1 MPATNPAS
9 PSPALP
15 VPAVRTIGVDD
26 LRWALSEGLKDLLA
40 MRGDLVFA
48 ALFYPLLVVIGA
60 LLALNKGLLPLVFPI
75 LAGIALLGP
84 VSAIGFYELARRREA
99 GLESG
104 FVHYWDFVRRPA
116 ADAIL
121 VVAALL
127 VSIFF
132 VWLGAAALIYLGMV
146 DEWGAPSI
154 GQFANLLLNTPAGW
168 ALIVIGNLVGALF
181 AVLVLAASIVS
192 LPMLVDHNVG
202 ARTAL
207 ATSFAA
213 FRANPRVLIG
223 WGTIIAALLVVGS
236 IPLFIGLAAVLPW
249 LGYATW
255 HLYTRLVDRDAIPNE
270 ARVG

>member
-1 MPATNPAS
+1 MPAVNTAHPSPAIAS
-9 PSPALP
+9 PS
-15 VPAVRTIGVDD
+15 VRTIGPED
-26 LRWALSEGLKDLLA
+26 LRWALREGLNDLLA

-48 ALFYPLLVVIGA
+48 ALFYPLIVVVGA

-116 ADAIL
+116 ADSIL
-121 VVAALL
+121 VVTALL

-132 VWLGAAALIYLGMV
+132 AWLGAAALIHLATWG
-146 DEWGAPSI
+146 EWQVPSI
-154 GQFANLLLNTPAGW
+154 GEFARRLIETREGW
-168 ALIVIGNLVGALF
+168 ALIVVGNLVGALF

-192 LPMLVDHNVG
+192 LPMLVDSDVG

-213 FRANPRVLIG
+213 FRANPRVLTG
-223 WGTIIAALLVVGS
+223 WGTVIAAMLVVGS
-236 IPLFIGLAAVLPW
+236 LPLFIGLAAVLPW

-255 HLYTRLVDRDAIPNE
+255 HLYTRLIDRDMLSDE
-270 ARVG
+270 AR

>member
-1 MPATNPAS
+1 MHATDTAR
-9 PSPALP
+9 PSPAMTQ
-15 VPAVRTIGVDD
+15 PAVSTIGAED

-48 ALFYPLLVVIGA
+48 ALFYPLVVVVGA
-60 LLALNKGLLPLVFPI
+60 LVALNKGLLPLVFPI

-132 VWLGAAALIYLGMV
+132 VWLGTAALIYLATWG
-146 DEWGAPSI
+146 EWQVPSI
-154 GQFANLLLNTPAGW
+154 GEFARRLIETREGW
-168 ALIVIGNLVGALF
+168 MLIIVGNLVGALF

-192 LPMLVDHNVG
+192 LPMLVDRDVG

-223 WGTIIAALLVVGS
+223 WGTVIAALLVIGS
-236 IPLFIGLAAVLPW
+236 IPLFIGLAAILPW

-255 HLYTRLVDRDAIPNE
+255 HLYTRLVDRKAP
-270 ARVG
+270 